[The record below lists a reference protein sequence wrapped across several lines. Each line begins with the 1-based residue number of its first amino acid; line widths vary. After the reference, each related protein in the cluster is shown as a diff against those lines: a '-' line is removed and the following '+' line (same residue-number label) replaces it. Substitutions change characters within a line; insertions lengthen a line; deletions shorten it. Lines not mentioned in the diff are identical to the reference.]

1 MKRSVTLANGSRYVC
16 KAIMFYYQTEENKAQ
31 VAAGGQRICHMVS
44 IIFPDKR
51 NSAPLLVIDCTNQ
64 ITRPGF
70 GAAKE
75 RIVNE
80 PITTDQVGA
89 VNGMFFVRVNH
100 PSKLAA
106 AAELNRKVDKVNISH
121 LFISGNSFFYKA
133 NSHFDSIL
141 VIMKGKIAFFII
153 QV

>member
-1 MKRSVTLANGSRYVC
+1 M
-16 KAIMFYYQTEENKAQ
+16 MFYYQTEHNKAA
-31 VAAGGQRICHMVS
+31 VAAGGQRVCHMVS

-51 NSAPLLVIDCTNQ
+51 NSAPLLVIDCNNQ

-75 RIVNE
+75 LIVNK

-106 AAELNRKVDKVNISH
+106 AAELTRKADKVNTSY
-121 LFISGNSFFYKA
+121 LFNSGKSFFYNA
-133 NSHFDSIL
+133 NSHFQIL
-141 VIMKGKIAFFII
+141 I
-153 QV
+153 QFK